1 MLPTDIF
8 LCVLWVFH
16 QYISLIKYGGKH
28 FRRCLWQTGCYSFN
42 LHIYSSS
49 DNLLCLLFFYILLLM
64 HSIARHKNDLLA
76 ATVITPL
83 MSNINLMNLVF
94 RIHRL
99 LLFFIHPLFLLTK
112 YHTQHI
118 HMCTLTWKQ
127 VIFYKYITIHI
138 NIHIIFL

>member
-1 MLPTDIF
+1 
-8 LCVLWVFH
+8 
-16 QYISLIKYGGKH
+16 
-28 FRRCLWQTGCYSFN
+28 
-42 LHIYSSS
+42 
-49 DNLLCLLFFYILLLM
+49 M

-112 YHTQHI
+112 YHTYAHT
-118 HMCTLTWKQ
+118 HMHPHLE
-127 VIFYKYITIHI
+127 IGD
-138 NIHIIFL
+138 FL